1 MPQVNFSCSCGSW
14 LIRTLTWGA
23 IVAAFGLSLASLTA
37 CDLVKGRV
45 LYYKLR
51 DRDAGIY
58 GNPCNP
64 NPCNVSLGE
73 TCTVIVWNGENNY
86 QCEAP
91 LDEYYEEIFEKEDPA
106 YYPTRE
112 APDII
117 QEETFTLG
125 VYKAK
130 DNSVNYG
137 YGECIDYSND
147 LTDLWLEDGPAEG
160 SARFFGTLATTL
172 GGLCMVGFLGL
183 AASGTKEKL
192 YVFSLGGILVLAA
205 FFQMFIFTLFSSEH
219 CHNDFWADY
228 RSKEEMIERTD
239 VSATC
244 ELGDGG
250 WYALV
255 ALILY
260 LFGALLAT
268 TKWSDPAYKVCLM
281 EWNKDFSRDPGHFQ
295 NSRTLATHDNSDEE
309 QQDMAQEQAPMK
321 IHRSDSTEEEEDE
334 YIDGNRTPFKGAP
347 MM

>member
-183 AASGTKEKL
+183 AAS
-192 YVFSLGGILVLAA
+192 
-205 FFQMFIFTLFSSEH
+205 
-219 CHNDFWADY
+219 
-228 RSKEEMIERTD
+228 D